1 VFASK
6 QNYDKIVD
14 FKLCDLESEQHK
26 KWMDKKNGEM
36 GELNGV
42 PEEKL
47 PIVKYIYHFMS
58 RKVDP

>member
-1 VFASK
+1 
-6 QNYDKIVD
+6 
-14 FKLCDLESEQHK
+14 
-26 KWMDKKNGEM
+26 MDKKNGEM